1 MLQQSLASIPFLAPW
16 IPRYQKNPE
25 NSGRTTSQLC
35 RSVSYSARKRTQ
47 CTPKSSIVFW
57 VLAARSHIPNTD
69 RAPIFTYEGPF
80 LILNVGGKVVL
91 SLVVVKKQ
99 QLRVFFWEVWKGIG
113 CKNISQFLLVKT
125 FPLSFHPGFPNLL
138 TNGPQFLPGEIN
150 SSTKSFP
157 LVNPSKIPIGWNFVH
172 VKHVKNRGL
181 LWL

>member
-1 MLQQSLASIPFLAPW
+1 MHCVAGNCCGFGKILFGGFI
-16 IPRYQKNPE
+16 
-25 NSGRTTSQLC
+25 
-35 RSVSYSARKRTQ
+35 RSCNKVGGGK
-47 CTPKSSIVFW
+47 F
-57 VLAARSHIPNTD
+57 
-69 RAPIFTYEGPF
+69 
-80 LILNVGGKVVL
+80 GGKVVL

-99 QLRVFFWEVWKGIG
+99 QLPVFFWEVWKGIG

-157 LVNPSKIPIGWNFVH
+157 LVNPSRIPIGWNFVH
-172 VKHVKNRGL
+172 VKHVKNRGP